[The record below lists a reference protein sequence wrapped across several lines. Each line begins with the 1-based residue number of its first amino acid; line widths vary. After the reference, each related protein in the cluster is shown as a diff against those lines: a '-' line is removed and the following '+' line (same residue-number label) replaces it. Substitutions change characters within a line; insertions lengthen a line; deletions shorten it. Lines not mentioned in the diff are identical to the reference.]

1 MISLV
6 TKLDGDY
13 SFISGIRQRRLL
25 YYLLVVCVN
34 INRNCSFRKI
44 LIELSMAFI
53 YSQAEVTL
61 VLSVEYGEL
70 IFLVN
75 HQIPVKSL
83 SKIPASTPVRE
94 KHLVYLKTLLTTA
107 AEKFLCGK
115 ELLGVN
121 RRSALEDQVR
131 NTWGRKIQN

>member
-1 MISLV
+1 
-6 TKLDGDY
+6 
-13 SFISGIRQRRLL
+13 
-25 YYLLVVCVN
+25 
-34 INRNCSFRKI
+34 
-44 LIELSMAFI
+44 MAFI

-61 VLSVEYGEL
+61 VLSVEFGEL
-70 IFLVN
+70 IFLLN

-83 SKIPASTPVRE
+83 SKIPASTPVKE
-94 KHLVYLKTLLTTA
+94 NHLVYLKTLLTTA

-121 RRSALEDQVR
+121 KRSALEDQVR